1 LNFLRLDLNKTLFI
15 SDLHLCE
22 ERPQITALF
31 LDFLAT
37 TATKAEALYIL
48 GDLFEYWAGDDD
60 LFDPYHQRIVAGLR
74 ALSDKRTRLYVMHGN
89 RDLLLG
95 QKFVAACGAILLTDP
110 TIIELYGQVALLTHG
125 DKLCTDDEKYQEFRR
140 QVHDPAWQKT
150 FLAQPLAS
158 RKAQIAGMRSQS
170 EQEKSAKSEAIMD
183 VNAEAVASL
192 LAEHGYPPMLIHGH
206 THRMNRHAL
215 NISGYQ
221 CERIVLGD
229 WYESGSYLE
238 CRADNSTLISPI

>member
-1 LNFLRLDLNKTLFI
+1 MNQTLFI
-15 SDLHLCE
+15 SDIHLCE

-37 TATKAEALYIL
+37 TVKQAETLYIL

-60 LFDPYHQRIVAGLR
+60 LPDPYHQRLVAGLQT
-74 ALSDKRTRLYVMHGN
+74 LSASGTRLYVMHGN

-95 QKFVAACGAILLTDP
+95 QEFMQACGARLLPDP
-110 TIIELYGQVALLTHG
+110 TVIELYGKTVLLTHG
-125 DKLCTDDEKYQEFRR
+125 DKLCTDDVKYQEFRR

-150 FLAQPLAS
+150 FLAQPLAN
-158 RKAQIAGMRSQS
+158 RKAQIAGMRQQS
-170 EQEKSAKSEAIMD
+170 EQEKSHKSEAIMD
-183 VNAEAVASL
+183 VNAGAVARL
-192 LAEHGYPPMLIHGH
+192 LGEYDFPPLLIHGH

-215 NISGYQ
+215 NISGHQ

-238 CRADNSTLISPI
+238 CGMQGCVMQDIMAT

>member
-1 LNFLRLDLNKTLFI
+1 LNQTLFI

-31 LDFLAT
+31 LDFLAS
-37 TATKAEALYIL
+37 TAKKAEALYIL

-60 LFDPYHQRIVAGLR
+60 LSDPYHQRIVVGLR
-74 ALSDKRTRLYVMHGN
+74 ELSASGTKPYLMHGN

-95 QKFVAACGAILLTDP
+95 RDFAEACGAGLLPDP
-110 TIIELYGQVALLTHG
+110 TMIELYGQTALLTHG
-125 DKLCTDDEKYQEFRR
+125 DKLCSDDVKYQEFRR

-150 FLAQPLAS
+150 FLAQPLAT
-158 RKAQIAGMRSQS
+158 RKAQIAGMRHQS
-170 EQEKSAKSEAIMD
+170 EQEKSGKSAAIMD
-183 VNAEAVASL
+183 VNADAVARLMS
-192 LAEHGYPPMLIHGH
+192 ENGFPPLLIHGH
-206 THRMNRHAL
+206 THRMNRHPL
-215 NISGYQ
+215 DINGHQ

-238 CRADNSTLISPI
+238 CSAQGCVMRDMEAT